1 VVLRYHL
8 HSAGSRL
15 CLSYSSTAP
24 KLLRKA
30 SNRKSPRQKK
40 KAIKAT
46 RKIRTIGRP
55 MLHDL
60 LHKMNDKQL
69 TPHVDT
75 VLFQQKYDK
84 DKIYSLYEPH
94 VEFIAKGKAHKRYK
108 FGNKASITR
117 TKDSRII
124 LGALWV
130 IPYDGHTIDAV
141 LKQLQSITGVL
152 NLIS

>member
-1 VVLRYHL
+1 
-8 HSAGSRL
+8 
-15 CLSYSSTAP
+15 
-24 KLLRKA
+24 
-30 SNRKSPRQKK
+30 
-40 KAIKAT
+40 
-46 RKIRTIGRP
+46 